1 VKQILTGNET
11 GVWDITMLSYW
22 GLIIVEQ
29 TTMGFAMEFIGDV

>member
-1 VKQILTGNET
+1 VKHILTGNET
-11 GVWDITMLSYW
+11 GVRDITMLSYW